1 MSAVTRLPL
10 TGLEVYMKL
19 IDLKRLK
26 RLMIVQEV
34 GVRELARAAGWS
46 SHSYLSRMLR
56 GKHDTLSIE
65 PAVKIATYLHV
76 GVEDLF
82 VARVSPNPV
91 QTASQRKI
99 A

>member
-1 MSAVTRLPL
+1 MSAVTRLPV

-19 IDLKRLK
+19 IDAKRLR
-26 RLMIVQEV
+26 RLMIVQDV

-46 SHSYLSRMLR
+46 SHSYMSRMLA
-56 GKHDTLSIE
+56 GKEHTCSIE

-82 VARVSPNPV
+82 VARVSPNAG
-91 QTASQRKI
+91 QDNTQRKI